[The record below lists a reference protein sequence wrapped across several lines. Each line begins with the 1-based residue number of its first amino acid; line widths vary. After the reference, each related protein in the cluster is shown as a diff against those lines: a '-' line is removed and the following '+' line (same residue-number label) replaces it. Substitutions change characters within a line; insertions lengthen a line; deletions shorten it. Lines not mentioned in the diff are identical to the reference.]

1 MKKSQYFAD
10 ANDAI
15 SQNYLSADAWE
26 NADDNF
32 ESADDEGAD
41 DYSYAFGDELEA
53 AGPAPAKKMNA
64 GQSQPYTI
72 VLANTTTTDIAN
84 VSILG
89 AGLSLISGYAVAGV
103 TFGYEPTNMT
113 YGEFLA
119 NIVSGKIFQVGQL
132 RLIGSNVTASI
143 VEQQVLTSIA
153 IATKDP
159 NGNTVG
165 MSFIPEYD
173 SYQFRSN
180 QTDIYYKFNVD
191 ALTTITIAT
200 LYAATT
206 LKIRMYPASK
216 INQFA
221 TLRGKTG
228 VSNYANPKVN
238 KALSAKK

>member
-1 MKKSQYFAD
+1 MKNSQYFAD
-10 ANDAI
+10 AKEAI
-15 SQNYLSADAWE
+15 NENYLSADAWE
-26 NADDNF
+26 NTDDNF
-32 ESADDEGAD
+32 EAAD
-41 DYSYAFGDELEA
+41 DYDYAFGDELEA
-53 AGPAPAKKMNA
+53 AGPAPAPAAGGKMNS

-89 AGLSLISGYAVAGV
+89 AGLALISGFAVAGV

-200 LYAATT
+200 LYASTT

-221 TLRGKTG
+221 QLRGKAG
-228 VSNYANPKVN
+228 VSNYGNPKVN
-238 KALSAKK
+238 KALAAKK